1 MPKII
6 NFEPV
11 FVEHFIPDEIEEGK
25 LYISLNY
32 RIAIHKCACGCG
44 EEIVTDF
51 DNKRGW
57 DLKKNDNN
65 TVTLY
70 PSIGNFN
77 FPCKSHYYITNNKVV
92 WC

>member
-1 MPKII
+1 MSRIVE
-6 NFEPV
+6 FQPV
-11 FVEHFIPDEIEEGK
+11 FVEHYIPNELEEGK
-25 LYISLNY
+25 LYISKKY

-44 EEIVTDF
+44 QEVVTDF

-57 DLKKNDNN
+57 DFKNNDDR
-65 TVTLY
+65 TVTLF

-77 FPCKSHYYITNNKVV
+77 FRCKSHYYITNNKVV

>member
-6 NFEPV
+6 EFEPI
-11 FVEHFIPDEIEEGK
+11 FVKNYIPNEIEEGK
-25 LYISLNY
+25 LYISSNY

-44 EEIVTDF
+44 EEVVTDF
-51 DNKRGW
+51 DNQRGW
-57 DLKKNDNN
+57 DLKKNDDN

-77 FPCKSHYYITNNKVV
+77 FPCKSHYYITNNKVI